1 LDDKTG
7 FYITGSRKSVV
18 NKVLINKGMR
28 SESSYE
34 WCMGVGMTPMQREV
48 FLVVDEWWKEYGY
61 GPSIRDICEVRG
73 KMGLGST
80 KRIIDRLVRLGVLK
94 RVERMGRTVRPV
106 YINFRTLK

>member
-1 LDDKTG
+1 MFDVGAK
-7 FYITGSRKSVV
+7 VV
-18 NKVLINKGMR
+18 DKVLINREMR
-28 SESSYE
+28 SGRSYE

-80 KRIIDRLVRLGVLK
+80 KKIIDRLVRLGVLK

>member
-1 LDDKTG
+1 MG
-7 FYITGSRKSVV
+7 VEAV

-28 SESSYE
+28 SDRSYE

-80 KRIIDRLVRLGVLK
+80 KKIIDRLVRLGVLK